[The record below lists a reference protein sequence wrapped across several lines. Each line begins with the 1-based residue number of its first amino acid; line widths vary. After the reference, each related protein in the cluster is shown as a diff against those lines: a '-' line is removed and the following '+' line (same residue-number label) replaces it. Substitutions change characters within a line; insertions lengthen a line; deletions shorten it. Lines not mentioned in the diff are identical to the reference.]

1 MLDILTPSS
10 VNVVFARVHVREIF
24 GIGLIMVFTS
34 MSYEIVLTEAKTIIE
49 NR

>member
-1 MLDILTPSS
+1 MLDILAPSS

-24 GIGLIMVFTS
+24 GIGLTMIFTS
-34 MSYEIVLTEAKTIIE
+34 MSNKIVMTEAKTIIE